1 MIDSQVLGQVNL
13 SESYTDINSLQAIR
27 SLGMADKNAAL
38 GEISK
43 EFESML
49 VRMMLKSMRQ
59 ANEVFSEGNP
69 LSSKEGAF
77 YQNMLDDQLAVSLS
91 KGKGIGL
98 GDIMKRQLLRTFGD
112 KTENTSGDKTLKENN
127 ATADSLSHN
136 SLQQLL
142 QRRRTTAVAAMP
154 IINGLSG
161 AKENSDM
168 NKQNDSAISFDG
180 SVEGFV
186 DQLYSM
192 AKQAAEVLGIDT
204 DVLLSQAAL
213 ETGWG
218 KKMSVGSDGQSS
230 FNLFNIKADKSW
242 KGDTVTVPTLEF
254 YNGLPVREFSA
265 FRAYESPQQSFNDY
279 VNFIAN
285 SPRYQQA
292 LGTSDS
298 KDYMKQISEAGYA
311 TDPRYAEKVMN
322 IINSE
327 SMQRATEKNKLA
339 TIDG

>member
-27 SLGMADKNAAL
+27 SLGMDDKNAAL

-69 LSSKEGAF
+69 LSSKEGTF

-112 KTENTSGDKTLKENN
+112 KTESTASSNTLKENT
-127 ATADSLSHN
+127 ATADPLPQN

-142 QRRRTTAVAAMP
+142 QRRRTSVVASMP
-154 IINGLSG
+154 MINGLSDVKSNG
-161 AKENSDM
+161 NT
-168 NKQNDSAISFDG
+168 NKQSYSEISFDG
-180 SVEGFV
+180 SVENFV
-186 DQLYSM
+186 DQLYAM
-192 AKQAAEVLGIDT
+192 AEKAAEVLGIEP
-204 DVLLSQAAL
+204 DVLLSQAGL

-218 KKMSVGSDGQSS
+218 QKISTGSDGKPS
-230 FNLFNIKADKSW
+230 FNLFNIKADKNW
-242 KGDTVTVPTLEF
+242 RGDTVTVPTLEF

-265 FRAYESPQQSFNDY
+265 FRAYQSPQQSFNDY

-298 KDYMKQISEAGYA
+298 ETYMKQISEAGYA
-311 TDPRYAEKVMN
+311 TDPNYADKVMR

-327 SMQRATEKNKLA
+327 SMKQATAKNKHA
-339 TIDG
+339 TVEG